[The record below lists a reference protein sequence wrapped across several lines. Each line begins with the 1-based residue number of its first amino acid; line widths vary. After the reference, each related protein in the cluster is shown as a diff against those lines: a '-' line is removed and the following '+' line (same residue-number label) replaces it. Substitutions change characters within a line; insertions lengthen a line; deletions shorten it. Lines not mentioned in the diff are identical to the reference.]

1 MSRIQGE
8 QKLVPSVL
16 DRLIDE
22 EPEVERERAR
32 ARATRCC
39 AELKQAVRRDLEN
52 LLNMRRRCLGWP
64 RELKELEK
72 SLVNYGLP
80 DFMGANVASEEGRE
94 QLCQALEAAIRAHES
109 RFKSVKVQMLDNAD
123 SLDRNLRFRIDA
135 LLRAEPAPEPV
146 VFDSALE
153 PASGTIQVK
162 GVS

>member
-1 MSRIQGE
+1 M
-8 QKLVPSVL
+8 
-16 DRLIDE
+16 
-22 EPEVERERAR
+22 RERR
-32 ARATRCC
+32 ARRNQALR
-39 AELKQAVRRDLEN
+39 ELKQAVRRDLEN
-52 LLNMRRRCLGWP
+52 LLNTRRRCQGWP
-64 RELKELEK
+64 GELKELEK

-80 DFMGANVASEEGRE
+80 DFMGANVASEEGRQ

-109 RFKSVKVQMLDNAD
+109 RFKSVTVQMLDNAD

-162 GVS
+162 GVN